1 MIKKDILIREIF
13 CFLAFSLATF
23 LVLEIIFPDILQA
36 YFNFNILLLLFLLS
50 ILSLFY
56 FKKQ

>member
-13 CFLAFSLATF
+13 CFLACSLAVF
-23 LVLEIIFPDILQA
+23 LVLEIIFPDICQA
-36 YFNFNILLLLFLLS
+36 YFNLNILLLLFLFS
-50 ILSLFY
+50 ILALFY